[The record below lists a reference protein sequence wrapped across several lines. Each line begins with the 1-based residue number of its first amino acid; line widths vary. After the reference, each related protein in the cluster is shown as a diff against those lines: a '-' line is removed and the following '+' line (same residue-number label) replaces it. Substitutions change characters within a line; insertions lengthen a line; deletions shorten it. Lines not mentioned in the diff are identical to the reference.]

1 MASQMNQNSRKVLG
15 EQELTPNFTQLQSC
29 PYFTDLKPRG
39 FFFFNETEIPTPI
52 FLTFSGNISK
62 KENHS
67 RPWIQK
73 EQNMELGTGLLT
85 TELER
90 VDRES

>member
-39 FFFFNETEIPTPI
+39 FFFLMKQRFQLQ
-52 FLTFSGNISK
+52 FF
-62 KENHS
+62 
-67 RPWIQK
+67 
-73 EQNMELGTGLLT
+73 
-85 TELER
+85 
-90 VDRES
+90 